1 MAREMY
7 TVQVALP
14 PSSLHVLFYSARP
27 ADTRHPVRPRND
39 VGFFRHRQNQ
49 FNSKYDDVF
58 NSFFFSRR
66 NFDCGQM
73 SSVGCTTYHNDFFL
87 FFEEKIKKERL
98 LWKVYEKRFLP
109 PVWTEAFPNG

>member
-58 NSFFFSRR
+58 NSFFFHGTISIAVKCQVLGAPLITMT
-66 NFDCGQM
+66 F
-73 SSVGCTTYHNDFFL
+73 SF